1 MEVND
6 IGVVGAG
13 PMGRAIAQIIATA
26 GPHVILHDLEHKII
40 EGAVNQIA
48 QTLNNAV
55 KRGEMTEWV
64 KEKTLKNIKVST
76 RLEDVAY
83 CDAIMEAVPEK
94 EEIKMEVFEALDEV
108 CPKETIFVTNTSS
121 LSITRLASVTER
133 PDRFLGVHFISPTE
147 TTRLVEMIRG
157 WQTSDE
163 TFLHMRNLVER
174 LGKKVIVSKD
184 SPGFIA
190 NRLLIP
196 MINEAIF
203 ALMEGV
209 GTLEEIDA
217 VIKEGGG
224 HPMGPLKL
232 ADVIGLDVCLDIM
245 EVLFSE
251 FGDSKYRPAP
261 LLRKYVEAEYLGQKT
276 GRGFYTYDKDALP

>member
-13 PMGRAIAQIIATA
+13 PMGRAITQIIATA
-26 GPHVILHDLEHKII
+26 GFHVILHDLEGKIL
-40 EGAVNQIA
+40 EGAVSRITQN
-48 QTLNNAV
+48 LNSAV
-55 KRGEMTEWV
+55 KKEEITEWV
-64 KEKTLKNIKVST
+64 KEKTLKNIKISA
-76 RLEDVAY
+76 RLEDFSY
-83 CDAIMEAVPEK
+83 CDVIMEAVPEK

-121 LSITRLASVTER
+121 LSITRLASVTKR
-133 PDRFLGVHFISPTE
+133 PDRFIGVHFISLTGE
-147 TTRLVEMIRG
+147 VRLVEMVRG
-157 WQTSDE
+157 WLTSDE
-163 TFLHMRNLVER
+163 TFFHTRNLVER
-174 LGKKVIVSKD
+174 LGKKVLVSKD

-196 MINEAIF
+196 MINEAVF

-209 GTLEEIDA
+209 GTAEEIDSVA
-217 VIKEGGG
+217 KEGGG
-224 HPMGPLKL
+224 HPTGPLEL

-261 LLRKYVEAEYLGQKT
+261 LLRKYVEAGFLGQKT
-276 GRGFYTYDKDALP
+276 GRGFYPYDKAALP